1 MTTPTIT
8 LYPDTLPAKEQAN
21 AAFDTNVDNFMDWLT
36 LTNGPELQAMI
47 TYTQD
52 VADNVLATALAGD
65 LPPLTGK
72 AGEYLRANAAEDGA
86 EFRTPQ
92 ELATELQAFLSID
105 PHKPVDVSGATPSL
119 DVATYNFFD
128 QGALTADTTVSFA
141 SVPTDAKW
149 QYSYVPAFDVS
160 AIFDIPSASYA
171 NKSFSVVS
179 QDGGPSGVAFNTDG
193 TSMFIS
199 GTENDKVFQYTL
211 STGFDVSTA
220 SYASKSFSV
229 ASQDNAPVDLAF
241 NTDGTSMFIVGAV
254 NDKVFQYTL
263 STGFDVSTASYAS
276 KSFSV
281 SSQENTPSGLAFN
294 TDGTSMFI
302 VGFSS
307 DTVYQYTLSTGFDV
321 STASYASKSFSVSS
335 QETVPSAIA
344 FNTDGTSMFIV
355 GEINDTVY
363 QYTLSTGFDVST
375 ASYASKSFSVS
386 SQEPGP
392 GGLAFNT
399 DGTSMFIVGFINDT
413 VFEYTVTPKY
423 SLTLPSIVGTPSA
436 TTTGDRVTYTFV
448 TKDSGTTVNLIA
460 EDIIQ

>member
-36 LTNGPELQAMI
+36 LTNGPELQAMV
-47 TYTQD
+47 TYTND
-52 VADNVLATALAGD
+52 VADSVLATALAGD

-72 AGEYLRANAAEDGA
+72 AGDYIRANAAEDGG

-105 PHKPVDVSGATPSL
+105 PHKPVNVSGVTPSL

-141 SVPTDAKW
+141 SVPTNAKW
-149 QYSYVPAFDVS
+149 QYSYVAAVDESSVFDLANAAYS
-160 AIFDIPSASYA
+160 
-171 NKSFSVVS
+171 NKSFSVTS
-179 QDGGPSGVAFNTDG
+179 QEAGPAGLAFNPDG
-193 TSMFIS
+193 TSMFIVGS
-199 GTENDKVFQYTL
+199 ASDTVFQYTL
-211 STGFDVSTA
+211 STGFDVSTS

-229 ASQDNAPVDLAF
+229 ISQETQPQSLAF
-241 NTDGTSMFIVGAV
+241 NTDGTSMFIVGSAG
-254 NDKVFQYTL
+254 DAVFQYTL

-281 SSQENTPSGLAFN
+281 SSQETSPQSLAFN
-294 TDGTSMFI
+294 PNGTSMFI
-302 VGFSS
+302 SGSAS
-307 DTVYQYTLSTGFDV
+307 DAVFQYTLSTGFDV

-335 QETVPSAIA
+335 QDGAAVALA
-344 FNTDGTSMFIV
+344 FNANGTSMFIV
-355 GEINDTVY
+355 GAANDAVF

-375 ASYASKSFSVS
+375 ASYASKSFSVA
-386 SQEPGP
+386 SQETNPQA
-392 GGLAFNT
+392 LAFNAN
-399 DGTSMFIVGFINDT
+399 GTSMFVVGTINDT
-413 VFEYTVTPKY
+413 VYQYTLSSAY
-423 SLTLPSIVGTPSA
+423 SLTLPTIVGTPSA
-436 TTTGDRVTYTFV
+436 TGIGGRVTYTFV

>member
-52 VADNVLATALAGD
+52 VADSVLATALAGD

-72 AGEYLRANAAEDGA
+72 AGDYIRANAAEDGG

-92 ELATELQAFLSID
+92 ELATELQALLDID
-105 PHKPVDVSGATPSL
+105 PHKPVTVSGATPAL
-119 DVATYNFFD
+119 DVGAYNFFD
-128 QGALTADTTVSFA
+128 QSSLTADTTVSFA

-149 QYSYVPAFDVS
+149 QYSFVAAVDTGAAFDLAGAVY
-160 AIFDIPSASYA
+160 AS
-171 NKSFSVVS
+171 KSFSVAS
-179 QDGGPSGVAFNTDG
+179 QDSTPRSIAFNADG
-193 TSMFIS
+193 TAMFMVGS
-199 GTENDKVFQYTL
+199 GNDTVFQYTL

-229 ASQDNAPVDLAF
+229 ASQD
-241 NTDGTSMFIVGAV
+241 
-254 NDKVFQYTL
+254 
-263 STGFDVSTASYAS
+263 TA
-276 KSFSV
+276 
-281 SSQENTPSGLAFN
+281 PSGLAFN

-302 VGFSS
+302 VG
-307 DTVYQYTLSTGFDV
+307 L
-321 STASYASKSFSVSS
+321 A
-335 QETVPSAIA
+335 
-344 FNTDGTSMFIV
+344 
-355 GEINDTVY
+355 NDTVY

-386 SQEPGP
+386 SQATSPQSI
-392 GGLAFNT
+392 AFNADGTAMFVLDYGNVTVYQYTLSTGFDVSTASYASKSFDASSQGSEMQSAIFST
-399 DGTSMFIVGFINDT
+399 DGTSMLIILDSSDT
-413 VFEYTVTPKY
+413 VFQYTLSTSFDVSTASYASKSFDVSSQDGQPTNLAFNADGSSMYLVGGANDSIFQYTLATAY
-423 SLTLPSIVGTPSA
+423 SLTLPTIVGTPSA
-436 TTTGDRVTYTFV
+436 TTMGDRVTYTFV